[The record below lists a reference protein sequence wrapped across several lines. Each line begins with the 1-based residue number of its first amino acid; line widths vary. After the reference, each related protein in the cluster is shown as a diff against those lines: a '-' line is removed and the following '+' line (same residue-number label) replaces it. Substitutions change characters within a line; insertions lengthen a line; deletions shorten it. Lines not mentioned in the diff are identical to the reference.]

1 MLYNTPEKSKEL
13 AALIC
18 NKMSNGRRL
27 VGKDLINLFKMIDKY
42 GIHEDVKVLMVNEA
56 ANLETI
62 DYQEIK
68 GPAELK
74 PSTDPVFSDINDKN
88 SKKDYD
94 MKLQIIRKFEHISN
108 NDEHGLL
115 RKEFITLRPLS
126 KLMADVFD

>member
-1 MLYNTPEKSKEL
+1 MLHNTPEKSKEL

-42 GIHEDVKVLMVNEA
+42 GIHEDVKELMVNEA

-68 GPAELK
+68 GPVDFKA
-74 PSTDPVFSDINDKN
+74 STDPVFSDINDKN
-88 SKKDYD
+88 RKKDYD
-94 MKLQIIRKFEHISN
+94 MKLQIIRKFEHISA
-108 NDEHGLL
+108 NDQ
-115 RKEFITLRPLS
+115 
-126 KLMADVFD
+126 